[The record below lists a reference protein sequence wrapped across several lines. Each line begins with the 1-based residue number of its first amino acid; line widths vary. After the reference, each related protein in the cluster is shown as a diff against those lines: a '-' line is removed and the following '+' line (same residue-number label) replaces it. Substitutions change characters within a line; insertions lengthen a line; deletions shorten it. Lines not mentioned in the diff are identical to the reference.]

1 MSDTEKE
8 NISTEEAETEAIEET
23 KSGVKI
29 CLDCNGTGHI
39 EDIEKTDFSIS
50 ASKKPCPK
58 CEGKGYIITDPD
70 LFNEPELEAVEK
82 FYNLSKEM
90 DDEIKKLPE
99 ESAEA
104 IKKWNK
110 AISKTATT
118 LKSAYFK
125 ILSEYNK
132 ARKSLNEEKNKLIKS
147 EDKYLRLL
155 AEYDNFRKRSIQEK
169 LNASSDA
176 TARAALEVIS
186 VIDNFERAVA
196 AECSDENYKKGVEM
210 IYGQFVEVIKKL
222 GVEEIDALGKE
233 FDPNLHNAVSQVEDE
248 NFGENT
254 VSQVYQKGY
263 KLGDKVIRCA
273 MVVVAN
279 P

>member
-1 MSDTEKE
+1 MTERKENTYNMSEKE
-8 NISTEEAETEAIEET
+8 KEIEQEVPADETEEIAEEIIEEDAAPEALEEEAGE
-23 KSGVKI
+23 SLEDKI
-29 CLDCNGTGHI
+29 
-39 EDIEKTDFSIS
+39 K
-50 ASKKPCPK
+50 A
-58 CEGKGYIITDPD
+58 
-70 LFNEPELEAVEK
+70 LE
-82 FYNLSKEM
+82 
-90 DDEIKKLPE
+90 
-99 ESAEA
+99 EA
-104 IKKWNK
+104 AAADK
-110 AISKTATT
+110 
-118 LKSAYFK
+118 
-125 ILSEYNK
+125 
-132 ARKSLNEEKNKLIKS
+132 
-147 EDKYLRLL
+147 DKYLRLL

-186 VIDNFERAVA
+186 VIDNFERAMA

-233 FDPNLHNAVSQVEDE
+233 FDPNMHNAVSQVEDE

>member
-1 MSDTEKE
+1 MSEKE
-8 NISTEEAETEAIEET
+8 KELEQEVPADEKTGDPVEEIAEEIIEE
-23 KSGVKI
+23 
-29 CLDCNGTGHI
+29 DAA
-39 EDIEKTDFSIS
+39 EE
-50 ASKKPCPK
+50 
-58 CEGKGYIITDPD
+58 
-70 LFNEPELEAVEK
+70 
-82 FYNLSKEM
+82 
-90 DDEIKKLPE
+90 LPE
-99 ESAEA
+99 EEVGESLEDKIKALEEA
-104 IKKWNK
+104 AAADK
-110 AISKTATT
+110 
-118 LKSAYFK
+118 
-125 ILSEYNK
+125 
-132 ARKSLNEEKNKLIKS
+132 
-147 EDKYLRLL
+147 DKYLRLL

-210 IYGQFVEVIKKL
+210 IYGQFLEVIKKL

-233 FDPNLHNAVSQVEDE
+233 FDPNMHNAVSQVEDE

>member
-1 MSDTEKE
+1 MSEKE
-8 NISTEEAETEAIEET
+8 KELEQEVPEEETEEIAEEIIEE
-23 KSGVKI
+23 
-29 CLDCNGTGHI
+29 D
-39 EDIEKTDFSIS
+39 
-50 ASKKPCPK
+50 AA
-58 CEGKGYIITDPD
+58 
-70 LFNEPELEAVEK
+70 PEV
-82 FYNLSKEM
+82 
-90 DDEIKKLPE
+90 PE
-99 ESAEA
+99 EEA
-104 IKKWNK
+104 GESLEDKVK
-110 AISKTATT
+110 A
-118 LKSAYFK
+118 L
-125 ILSEYNK
+125 
-132 ARKSLNEEKNKLIKS
+132 EEAAAADK
-147 EDKYLRLL
+147 DKYLRLL

-169 LNASSDA
+169 LNAFSDA
-176 TARAALEVIS
+176 TAKAALEVIS
-186 VIDNFERAVA
+186 VIDNFERAMA

>member
-1 MSDTEKE
+1 MSDIEKDIQDAE
-8 NISTEEAETEAIEET
+8 EEAEEELAAEEEIIEEET
-23 KSGVKI
+23 
-29 CLDCNGTGHI
+29 
-39 EDIEKTDFSIS
+39 
-50 ASKKPCPK
+50 A
-58 CEGKGYIITDPD
+58 
-70 LFNEPELEAVEK
+70 
-82 FYNLSKEM
+82 
-90 DDEIKKLPE
+90 E
-99 ESAEA
+99 ESPEDKIKALEEA
-104 IKKWNK
+104 AAADK
-110 AISKTATT
+110 
-118 LKSAYFK
+118 
-125 ILSEYNK
+125 
-132 ARKSLNEEKNKLIKS
+132 
-147 EDKYLRLL
+147 DKYLRLL
-155 AEYDNFRKRSIQEK
+155 AEYDNFRKRSVKEK
-169 LNASSDA
+169 FDASADA

-210 IYGQFVEVIKKL
+210 IYGQFTEVIKKL

-233 FDPNLHNAVSQVEDE
+233 FDPNLHNAVTQVEDE